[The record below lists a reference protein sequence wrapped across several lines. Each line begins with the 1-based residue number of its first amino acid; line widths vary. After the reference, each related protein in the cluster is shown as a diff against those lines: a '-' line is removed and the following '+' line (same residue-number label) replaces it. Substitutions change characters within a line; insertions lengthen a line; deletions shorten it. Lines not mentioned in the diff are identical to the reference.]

1 MGKSLV
7 LSSKK
12 AIIHEKTIT
21 PMSGQLL
28 LTPVCDN
35 FKCPYQ
41 ASVMNT
47 LLSMSKIM
55 VYSPFIASEGI
66 HPCFVQHDDHHP

>member
-1 MGKSLV
+1 MGKRLA

-12 AIIHEKTIT
+12 AIIHEKAMT

-28 LTPVCDN
+28 LTPDCWS

-41 ASVMNT
+41 ASVMKT
-47 LLSMSKIM
+47 LLSMSSMM
-55 VYSPFIASEGI
+55 V
-66 HPCFVQHDDHHP
+66 